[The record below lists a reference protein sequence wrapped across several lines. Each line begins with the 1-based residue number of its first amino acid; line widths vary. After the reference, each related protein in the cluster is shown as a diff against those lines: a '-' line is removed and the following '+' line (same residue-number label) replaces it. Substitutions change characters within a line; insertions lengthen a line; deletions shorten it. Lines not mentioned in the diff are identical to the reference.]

1 MSCSR
6 WAAAGA
12 SLCAFVLSPGAALAA
27 GASSSAAR
35 PVSAH
40 PRQHAHAQRRPDA
53 LSRGRRLAARTHDS
67 VVLLAPGSGY
77 QQAAGSGRVRGLQ
90 RRLAG
95 SGFAPGSIDGRYGPL
110 TRRAVRRFQAAQRLR
125 VDGVAGPETLAQLRV
140 SARPAARDRRV
151 GLRPAASSRAQVPR
165 HVDARPNTPRRLP
178 RSLDPVVQKSL
189 PSRAA
194 ATAPASGGWPVVWL
208 LLAGLTAAGGGLVAV
223 SHRSRAFPRRRRYI
237 TPRSMVIA
245 RLAGFRYSHHRDAY
259 VLRLV
264 GNRLGPVLKT
274 TPSKVAQPSPGHSPV
289 PHSPVTHSPV
299 THSRVHHNRR
309 RFQRLRS

>member
-12 SLCAFVLSPGAALAA
+12 SMCAFVLSPGAALAA

-53 LSRGRRLAARTHDS
+53 FSRGRRLAARTHAKRDS

-95 SGFAPGSIDGRYGPL
+95 SGFAPGPIDGRYGPL
-110 TRRAVRRFQAAQRLR
+110 TRRAVMRFQAAQRLR

-151 GLRPAASSRAQVPR
+151 GLRPAASSRARVPR

-189 PSRAA
+189 PSRAV

-237 TPRSMVIA
+237 SPRSMVIA
-245 RLAGFRYSHHRDAY
+245 RLAGFRYSHHREAY

-264 GNRLGPVLKT
+264 GNRFGPVLKT

-289 PHSPVTHSPV
+289 PHS
-299 THSRVHHNRR
+299 RVHHNRR